1 MFDQGG
7 VLNVLYVMTA
17 VDKAF
22 WGVELEKTNVKE
34 CKKEKILDERAVK
47 SGMKELSE
55 TEIGADDYAH
65 F

>member
-1 MFDQGG
+1 
-7 VLNVLYVMTA
+7 MTA

>member
-1 MFDQGG
+1 
-7 VLNVLYVMTA
+7 MTS
-17 VDKAF
+17 VDKTF